1 MGILKDFEEQ
11 IQRVNP
17 HFEYRPSQDEGSEM
31 VYSMV
36 QSDDG
41 GVVLLEG
48 PCGFGKTYAYLIPML
63 KDMEPGSAKKLV
75 IATDGIALQEQLYQ
89 KDIPAALA
97 ILGKEDITS
106 AMLKGRNNYLC
117 QMVYAESIFTNGSED
132 LSSSASSSI
141 ERDQIKAMQEWVEET
156 KTGDTSELP
165 FIPYPSVAEKFILID
180 GDDCLGSKC
189 SLYGDCFYYKNRK
202 KAVRDANIVVTNYHY
217 LFTAVET
224 GHRSD
229 MLPAGEVS
237 YVFDEAHTIV
247 DIFREYTE
255 MKFTDRTLNKI
266 MSGVNA
272 ISKES
277 PLFKDIFKY
286 NSDLPHEITEACKTL
301 KMELVQLKLNLF
313 HDYNTSYLVE
323 EIVADKKQRT
333 SLQRFLSSLATTFG
347 VLTHITESVL
357 VRMSE
362 QDHAELDDKEKK
374 NLSKTLAALEKITE
388 IASLGQYIAALMQTE
403 MPNDICVWVEHDK
416 EKETSEI
423 HVKNIEVGEKIKEH
437 FFTGEENITFDNEFY
452 GHIPPRVILT
462 SATLSAGENFNFIKN
477 QLGIDHTIKTYEFI
491 GESPFDLTKQQLW
504 YLPPGAVDGTKKE
517 FQEYFVKEIDDILNA
532 TNGGALCLFT
542 SYANLRKAYERLN
555 RRMRLPFTLL
565 RQGDAPKA
573 HLTRLFANDVDSV
586 LFGTKSFF
594 TGVDVPGPALR
605 CVIIDKLP
613 FAMQGD
619 PIIRKI
625 TKRPRSF
632 YSFSIPNMIITLKQ
646 AIGRGVRS
654 KDDKCVIA
662 ILDNRMASSS
672 YKGTINESFFYKKT
686 GTRDLFVVEQY
697 ISDYLAVA
705 QPYLQQELPKFSEDI
720 VGEDDNS
727 ADEEFPFSFDDIPF

>member
-1 MGILKDFEEQ
+1 MGILKDLEEQ
-11 IQRVNP
+11 IQSVNP
-17 HFEYRPSQDEGSEM
+17 YFEYRPSQDEGSEM

-48 PCGFGKTYAYLIPML
+48 PCGFGKTYAYLMPLL
-63 KDMEPGSAKKLV
+63 KDMKPGSAKKLV

-89 KDIPAALA
+89 KDIPAALE
-97 ILGKEDITS
+97 ILEKQDLVS

-117 QMVYAESIFTNGSED
+117 KMAYAEAIFTHGED
-132 LSSSASSSI
+132 LSIIATNPDD
-141 ERDQIKAMQEWVEET
+141 RKQTKAMQEWAEET

-165 FIPYPSVAEKFILID
+165 FIPNHSVAEKFILID

-189 SLYGDCFYYKNRK
+189 SSYGGCFYYKNRK
-202 KAVRDANIVVTNYHY
+202 KAVREADIVVTNYHY

-224 GHRSD
+224 GHRGD
-229 MLPAGEVS
+229 MLPAGEIS

-247 DIFREYTE
+247 DIFRDYTE
-255 MKFTDRTLNKI
+255 VKFTDRTLNKI
-266 MSGVNA
+266 ISGVNSF
-272 ISKES
+272 SKES
-277 PLFKDIFKY
+277 PLFKQIFKY
-286 NSDLPHEITEACKTL
+286 NSDLPDEISEAARTL
-301 KMELVQLKLNLF
+301 KLALVQLKLDLF

-323 EIVADKKQRT
+323 EIIADRKQRT
-333 SLQRFLSSLATTFG
+333 SLESFLDLLENTFG
-347 VLTHITESVL
+347 ALTRISDSALTNMADMD
-357 VRMSE
+357 R
-362 QDHAELDDKEKK
+362 AELEDKDKK
-374 NLSKTLAALEKITE
+374 KISKTSAALEKIIDTVK
-388 IASLGQYIAALMQTE
+388 LGHNIRRLMKVE
-403 MPNDICVWVEHDK
+403 MPDDICVWVEHDK
-416 EKETSEI
+416 EGETSEI
-423 HVKNIEVGEKIKEH
+423 HIKNIAVGDKIKNH
-437 FFTGEENITFDNEFY
+437 FFVGEENITYNDEFY
-452 GHIPPRVILT
+452 PYIPPRVILT
-462 SATLSAGENFNFIKN
+462 SATLSTGENFNFIKN
-477 QLGIDHTIKTYEFI
+477 QLGVDDTVKTYEFV

-517 FQEYFVKEIDDILNA
+517 FQEYFVREIDDILNA
-532 TNGGALCLFT
+532 THGGALCLFT

-573 HLTRLFANDVDSV
+573 HLTRLFANDADSV

-594 TGVDVPGPALR
+594 TGVDVPGPSLR

-654 KDDKCVIA
+654 KDDKCVIV
-662 ILDNRMASSS
+662 ILDNRMASAG

-686 GTRDLFVVEQY
+686 GTRDLGVVQEY
-697 ISDYLAVA
+697 VENYMAVA
-705 QPYLQQELPKFSEDI
+705 QPYVQRELPKFSEDI
-720 VGEDDNS
+720 AGEDDNEG
-727 ADEEFPFSFDDIPF
+727 DNEFPFSFDDSPF